1 MPEDRIDPLEHSMAR
16 IGALSKR
23 LSDFLNSNAASHLI
37 GNPNMPAD
45 TQAKLRAVLI
55 PVAERISGQLGDLVH
70 FLGRAVENAEGLP
83 AAIEEYGRATGP
95 VPKPAGEPVPGES
108 VQPCKKSPRRQKK
121 TQVG

>member
-1 MPEDRIDPLEHSMAR
+1 MPEDRIDPLEHNMAR

-37 GNPNMPAD
+37 GNPNMPAA
-45 TQAKLRAVLI
+45 TQLRLRAVLI

-83 AAIEEYGRATGP
+83 AAIEEYAAKALP
-95 VPKPAGEPVPGES
+95 PAPPSAAKPSRKAAA
-108 VQPCKKSPRRQKK
+108 QPSAAR
-121 TQVG
+121 